1 MSQLILTEGSKARL
15 LQKLTHLVDMVTAD
29 VNRDTILWYA
39 SAIMP
44 AVVAELN
51 YYTPSK
57 KTWKKTTKQGGM
69 G

>member
-57 KTWKKTTKQGGM
+57 KNGKTTKQGGM